1 MGNLLVAYYSWSNG
15 NTKKIA
21 EKLADALNADK
32 IVRIET
38 VTPYSGSY
46 DDVVKQG
53 KSEVENGFIPEI
65 KLLDTDNSETELDL
79 AQYDTIAI
87 GTPTWWYTCAPAVAG
102 FLKKFNWN
110 GKTIIPFQ
118 THGGW
123 MGSVFSDI
131 RNFCN
136 GAEMCLPKSIQ
147 FDSPGGDKQLTAD
160 LDVDLWIKEISQ
172 LLNK

>member
-1 MGNLLVAYYSWSNG
+1 MSIFIGNLLVAYYSWSNG

-79 AQYDTIAI
+79 A
-87 GTPTWWYTCAPAVAG
+87 
-102 FLKKFNWN
+102 
-110 GKTIIPFQ
+110 
-118 THGGW
+118 
-123 MGSVFSDI
+123 
-131 RNFCN
+131 
-136 GAEMCLPKSIQ
+136 
-147 FDSPGGDKQLTAD
+147 
-160 LDVDLWIKEISQ
+160 
-172 LLNK
+172 